1 MVLFDSQIT
10 GSSQWMASLK
20 NKTYTVGV
28 PKNWSM
34 EAKEV
39 ENGLWG
45 FKGEL
50 KSLIEGNT
58 YPTWLTEPPSTTHSG
73 ASYLSAQIEYALTN
87 DVDSHEVSFE
97 IDYEN
102 APDKIQSRLDDFAE
116 EEGQPE
122 AWELRAHVDG
132 KGRVNQSEMEIYGR
146 F

>member
-1 MVLFDSQIT
+1 M
-10 GSSQWMASLK
+10 
-20 NKTYTVGV
+20 GV
-28 PKNWSM
+28 
-34 EAKEV
+34 KEV

-58 YPTWLTEPPSTTHSG
+58 YPTWLIEPPSSTHSG

-87 DVDSHEVSFE
+87 DVDTHGVSFE
-97 IDYEN
+97 VDYEN
-102 APDKIQSRLDDFAE
+102 APDKIQSRLDEFAE
-116 EEGQPE
+116 EEGEPE
-122 AWELRAHVDG
+122 AWEFRVNVDG